1 MEEKIALQNGKA
13 WLKKEIR
20 PYRVFIVFLT
30 VFSVVT
36 TLLSLAFAYI
46 VKFLIDSA
54 SNGQAQ
60 LLTVFSIVI
69 LGLLLIRIALQTFA
83 NYQAEKLRA
92 KIVVDLRKKI
102 FSKILRSNYASVQKY
117 HSGELINRLTAD
129 IQEVAADSVGLL
141 PALVGIAVQCV
152 GAITALLTI
161 NPMFTAVYVVCG
173 AIFGGVMA
181 LFRKHVKKSHK
192 EVLETDGS
200 VRSFMQESITSTMT
214 LKAYS
219 AEDKTLAKADDY
231 TSAYYEKRM
240 KRNVLRSSMS
250 AVFTL
255 LSNFGLIFAVV
266 WCSII
271 VLNGSREYGSIL
283 SIILLLMQLQHPFS
297 AFSSIMP
304 AYYARQASGERLQE
318 IDAFPC
324 EDISKGS
331 NGEDI
336 PYESVSSFS
345 VENVSFS
352 YGRESIFNDASCSLK
367 KGDIVCLTGAS
378 GAGKSTIFK
387 LLLNVYAPLEGGIY
401 AVATTGEKTLI
412 SAKHRELFA
421 YVPQGNF
428 LFSGTIYENLTFF
441 CDETDGDTLQ
451 EKVKAALQTAC
462 ADFVWDLPQGLQT
475 PLGEKGVGLSEGQT
489 QRLAVARAILS
500 NRPVLLLDEA
510 TSALDS
516 ETEQKLLQNIKAL
529 NDKTCLIV
537 THRPAAL
544 EIADSILSVENG
556 KIIIQ

>member
-1 MEEKIALQNGKA
+1 MEDKIALQNGKL

-20 PYRVFIVFLT
+20 PYRVFIIFLT
-30 VFSVVT
+30 VFSVIT
-36 TLLSLAFAYI
+36 TLFSLAFAYI
-46 VKFLIDSA
+46 VKYLIDSA

-60 LLTVFSIVI
+60 LLAVFSAVI
-69 LGLLLIRIALQTFA
+69 LGLLLLRIALQTFA

-102 FSKILRSNYASVQKY
+102 FSKILHSNYASVQNY

-129 IQEVAADSVGLL
+129 IQEVAVDSVGLL
-141 PALVGIAVQCV
+141 PSLVGMGVQCV
-152 GAITALLTI
+152 GAIAALLTI

-181 LFRKHVKKSHK
+181 LFRKYVKKSHK
-192 EVLETDGS
+192 EVLEADGS
-200 VRSFMQESITSTMT
+200 VRSFMQESISSTMT

-219 AEDKTLAKADDY
+219 AEEKTLAKAEDY
-231 TSAYYEKRM
+231 TSTYYNKRM

-297 AFSSIMP
+297 AFSSVMP

-318 IDAFPC
+318 IDSFPC
-324 EDISKGS
+324 EDISQLS
-331 NGEDI
+331 NEEKI
-336 PYESVSSFS
+336 RYEKVESFS
-345 VENVSFS
+345 VENVSFN
-352 YGRESIFNDASCSLK
+352 YGRESIFDGASCTLK

-401 AVATTGEKTLI
+401 AVTDTGEKTLI

-441 CDETDGDTLQ
+441 CEEKEDIVLQ
-451 EKVKAALQTAC
+451 EKIKESLQTAC
-462 ADFVWDLPQGLQT
+462 AQFVYDLPQGLQT
-475 PLGEKGVGLSEGQT
+475 PLGEKGLGLSEGQM

-500 NRPVLLLDEA
+500 NRPILLLDEA

-516 ETEQKLLQNIKAL
+516 ETEKKLLENIKAL

-544 EIADSILSVENG
+544 EIADNILLVENG
-556 KIIIQ
+556 KITIK

>member
-1 MEEKIALQNGKA
+1 MEEKIALQNGKN

-30 VFSVVT
+30 VFSVIT

-46 VKFLIDSA
+46 VKYLIDSA

-60 LLTVFSIVI
+60 LLWAFSAVI
-69 LGLLLIRIALQTFA
+69 LGLLLLRIALQTFA

-92 KIVVDLRKKI
+92 KIVVDLREKI
-102 FSKILRSNYASVQKY
+102 FSKILYSNYASVQKY

-129 IQEVAADSVGLL
+129 IQEVAVDSVGLM
-141 PALVGIAVQCV
+141 PSLVGMAVQCV
-152 GAITALLTI
+152 GAIIALLTI
-161 NPMFTAVYVVCG
+161 NPLFTIVYVVCG
-173 AIFGGVMA
+173 CVFGGITA

-192 EVLETDGS
+192 EVLEADGS
-200 VRSFMQESITSTMT
+200 MRSFMQEGISSTLT
-214 LKAYS
+214 IKAYS
-219 AEDKTLAKADDY
+219 AEEKTLEKAEKY
-231 TSAYYEKRM
+231 SSTYFEKRM
-240 KRNVLRSSMS
+240 KRNALRASMS

-266 WCSII
+266 WCSVI

-297 AFSSIMP
+297 AFSSVVP

-318 IDAFPC
+318 IDALAC
-324 EDISKGS
+324 EEVADGQIDDLIYQKLHTISIQDLTFG
-331 NGEDI
+331 
-336 PYESVSSFS
+336 
-345 VENVSFS
+345 
-352 YGRESIFNDASCSLK
+352 YGREIIFSSANATIR

-387 LLLNVYAPLEGGIY
+387 LLLNVYEPSSGGIY
-401 AVATTGEKTLI
+401 AVNSNGEKTLI
-412 SAKHRELFA
+412 TAKYRDLFA

-441 CDETDGDTLQ
+441 CNETDGEVLQ
-451 EKVKAALQTAC
+451 DKLKAALQTAC
-462 ADFVWDLPQGLQT
+462 AEFVWDLPQGLQT
-475 PLGEKGVGLSEGQT
+475 PLGEKGIGLSEGQM

-500 NRPVLLLDEA
+500 NRPILLLDEA
-510 TSALDS
+510 TSALDG
-516 ETEQKLLQNIKAL
+516 ETEHQLLQNIKL
-529 NDKTCLIV
+529 LQDKTCLIV

-544 EIADSILSVENG
+544 EIADSVLSVEKG
-556 KIIIQ
+556 QIQIDK